1 MYQIQHQMTNGQI
14 FDHSRNVK
22 TSIFVVLQI
31 GSQRIHTV
39 RTMGGNKKYRALRL
53 DQGNFAWGSEGNFT
67 RTLSPF

>member
-1 MYQIQHQMTNGQI
+1 MTNGQI